1 LTFVRN
7 VRNVVGMDNN
17 RFAATDGGT
26 GGDGSGPS
34 RPTKG
39 KWLTIGERIALAN
52 AELAALERSELAARV
67 AGAAVV
73 SAEDDA
79 RAAVGIIAEGLRVL
93 RTRDGVP
100 LTEDMILERARNIAA
115 GLTGVRLDG
124 VRFAARP
131 APTAEDE
138 ENAKEVIR

>member
-1 LTFVRN
+1 VRN

-39 KWLTIGERIALAN
+39 KWLTIGEQIALAN
-52 AELAALERSELAARV
+52 AELAALERPDPAM
-67 AGAAVV
+67 VV
-73 SAEDDA
+73 D
-79 RAAVGIIAEGLRVL
+79 VVAEGLRVL

-124 VRFAARP
+124 VRFAARR

-138 ENAKEVIR
+138 ANAKEVIR

>member
-1 LTFVRN
+1 MRN

-26 GGDGSGPS
+26 GGDGSGTS
-34 RPTKG
+34 APTKG

-52 AELAALERSELAARV
+52 AELAALERPDPAM
-67 AGAAVV
+67 VV
-73 SAEDDA
+73 D
-79 RAAVGIIAEGLRVL
+79 VVAEGLRVL
-93 RTRDGVP
+93 RTRDGVA
-100 LTEDMILERARNIAA
+100 LTDDMILERARNIAA

-124 VRFAARP
+124 VRFAARR

-138 ENAKEVIR
+138 ANAKEVIR